1 SRAEPVQQ
9 TVWRL
14 SSRSIAEKQP
24 YPPRVRSHGDKGIL
38 RALGRTDAEDERVV
52 VVEHELEA
60 SWKVG
65 AESRPGISQLCFD
78 GRRVLTEE
86 AGDLGF
92 GIGVT
97 HDGRQKTERLRGRTD
112 DAVHRP

>member
-1 SRAEPVQQ
+1 MWVLQI
-9 TVWRL
+9 
-14 SSRSIAEKQP
+14 RSIEEKQRNP
-24 YPPRVRSHGDKGIL
+24 LRVPSHGDKGIL
-38 RALGRTDAEDERVV
+38 RALGGTDAEDERVV

-65 AESRPGISQLCFD
+65 AESRPGISQLSFD